1 MRPTVDGATR
11 LAYWCPTCF
20 GYLFMIVYH
29 FISSEFAL
37 KALRDCRLKISRINE
52 LNDPFEFCAADFS
65 DGDTRIKLE
74 TFKDQMNALYGVICF
89 SEQYHDPVLWSHYA
103 DSHRGVAL
111 VFEIPDD
118 YAIPIDYQ
126 PERFHWNVDAAI
138 QRGGFDESHLSKLI
152 STKFLSWGY
161 EKEIRMTC
169 RLNDHFCQID
179 SKGKKVY
186 FESLSLESFGLDSL
200 KLIGLIRGI
209 RCDLR
214 PTDIASELLAADTL
228 SVQDTQLDLSSFQ
241 IISGK
246 TYPANGVRSFS
257 ACCFRV

>member
-1 MRPTVDGATR
+1 MRRTIDGAMHF
-11 LAYWCPTCF
+11 AYWYSTCF
-20 GYLFMIVYH
+20 RYLFMIVYH

-37 KALRDCRLKISRINE
+37 KALRDRRLIISRINE
-52 LNDPFEFCAADFS
+52 LNDPFQFCAMGYS
-65 DGDTRIKLE
+65 DNDTQAKLE
-74 TFKDQMNALYGVICF
+74 TFKNQMNARNGVICF
-89 SEQYHDPVLWSHYA
+89 SGTYQDPVLWSHYA
-103 DSHRGVAL
+103 DGHRGVVL

-118 YAIPIDYQ
+118 QAIVINYQ
-126 PERFHWNVDAAI
+126 PARFKSDVDAVI
-138 QRGGFDESHLSKLI
+138 QRGGFTESDLSQLI
-152 STKFLSWGY
+152 STKFSSWGY
-161 EKEIRMTC
+161 ENEIRMMC
-169 RLNDHFCQID
+169 GLNDHFCQID

-186 FESLSLESFGLDSL
+186 FESLSLESFGLDAL

-209 RCDLR
+209 RCDLK

-246 TYPANGVRSFS
+246 TYPVNGVRSFS

>member
-1 MRPTVDGATR
+1 
-11 LAYWCPTCF
+11 
-20 GYLFMIVYH
+20 MIVYH

-37 KALRDCRLKISRINE
+37 KALRDRRLKISRINE
-52 LNDPFEFCAADFS
+52 LNDPFEFCATDFADA
-65 DGDTRIKLE
+65 DTKIKLE
-74 TFKDQMNALYGVICF
+74 TFKNQTNEYYGVICF
-89 SEQYHDPVLWSHYA
+89 SEHYHDPVLWSHYA
-103 DSHRGVAL
+103 DGHRGVAL
-111 VFEIPDD
+111 VFEIPNDD
-118 YAIPIDYQ
+118 AIHIDYQ
-126 PERFHWNVDAAI
+126 PERFKLDVDAAI
-138 QRGGFDESHLSKLI
+138 QRGSFAESDLGKLI
-152 STKFLSWGY
+152 STKFSSWRY

-186 FESLSLESFGLDSL
+186 FESLSLESFGLDPL

-209 RCDLR
+209 RCDLN
-214 PTDIASELLAADTL
+214 PMDIASELLAADTL

-246 TYPANGVRSFS
+246 TYPVNGIRSFS